1 MSRIRGLNQVVHG
14 NDEILILGSIASVES
29 MEQGIHY
36 AHASNRFWKV
46 LSEIYDMPSVTLE
59 QKQKLLKKNKIALWD
74 SCQSCQRYRSSDAS
88 IKEVQPN
95 DIPGFLKENEKIQT
109 IICNGKTSYQVLKK
123 FYPDI
128 AKRVIVCPSTSAA
141 NARYRLKDLVEEY
154 RKGLGI

>member
-14 NDEILILGSIASVES
+14 DDKILILGSIASVES

-46 LSEIYDMPSVTLE
+46 LSKIYQMPSDTLE
-59 QKQKLLKKNKIALWD
+59 RKQELLRKNKIALWD

-88 IKEVQPN
+88 IKEVKPN
-95 DIPGFLKENEKIQT
+95 DIPGFLKENPCIQT
-109 IICNGKTSYQVLKK
+109 ILCNGKTSYQVLKK

-128 AKRVIVCPSTSAA
+128 AKQVKVCPSTSAA
-141 NARYRLKDLVEEY
+141 NARYRLNDLVEEY
-154 RKGLGI
+154 RKWLGE